1 MSESLPASVL
11 APGATHRFVSP
22 HYDDIALSC
31 GGLASLLAQAGA
43 APRVEVVFGEE
54 PDPKAP
60 LSAFA
65 EAMHDGWGLSAG
77 LVVASRRAE
86 EAVAAR
92 TLGVV
97 SGNLPFRD
105 AIYRGDHY
113 LSDEHLFGSPAAAES
128 GLPEEM
134 ATSLGLPSPPD
145 GSAVIYVPLAIGG
158 HVDHQ
163 HAFRMGVALAR
174 DGWPVRFYEDLPYAL
189 KPGAFEARMAAI
201 AETGVSLEP
210 TVVVP
215 VGESWETKL
224 DAIFAYPSQLDT
236 IFRQYVG
243 VGTTREE
250 IGGVLMEYAT
260 RIGDGEPA
268 ERYWTLA

>member
-1 MSESLPASVL
+1 MTHPLSDTALV
-11 APGATHRFVSP
+11 PGAVHRFVSP

-31 GGLASLLAQAGA
+31 GGLAALLARAGA

-54 PDPKAP
+54 PDPEVP
-60 LSAFA
+60 LSSFA
-65 EAMHDGWGLSAG
+65 EAMHEGWGLSAG
-77 LVVASRRAE
+77 EVIAARRAE

-92 TLGVV
+92 TLGVT

-113 LSDEHLFGSPAAAES
+113 LADDQLFGSPADSEAS
-128 GLPEEM
+128 LPGEM
-134 ATSLGLPSPPD
+134 AVSLGLPATAD
-145 GSAVIYVPLAIGG
+145 SATVIYAPLAIGS

-163 HAFRMGVALAR
+163 HAFRVGVALGRA
-174 DGWPVRFYEDLPYAL
+174 GWPVRFYEDLPYAL
-189 KPGAFEARMAAI
+189 KPGAFESRMTSI
-201 AETGVSLEP
+201 AGSGVSLEP

-215 VGESWETKL
+215 VGEVWETKL
-224 DAIFAYPSQLDT
+224 DAILAYPSQLDT

-243 VGTTREE
+243 VGTSREE
-250 IGGVLMEYAT
+250 IGGVLRAYAT
-260 RIGDGEPA
+260 RVGNGVPA

>member
-1 MSESLPASVL
+1 MTTRIPDSVL
-11 APGATHRFVSP
+11 VRGASHRFVSP

-31 GGLASLLAQAGA
+31 GGLAALLSASGVG
-43 APRVEVVFGEE
+43 PRVEVVFGEE
-54 PDPKAP
+54 PDPAAP

-65 EAMHDGWGLSAG
+65 EAMHEGWGLSTG
-77 LVVASRRAE
+77 EVVAARRAE
-86 EAVAAR
+86 EAAAAR
-92 TLGVV
+92 ALGVR

-113 LSDEHLFGSPAAAES
+113 LSDDQLFGSPAAAES
-128 GLPEEM
+128 DLPM
-134 ATSLGLPSPPD
+134 AMAASLGLPASPD
-145 GSAVIYVPLAIGG
+145 GSTVIYVPLAVGS

-163 HAFRMGVALAR
+163 HAFRMGVALGRA
-174 DGWPVRFYEDLPYAL
+174 GWPVRFYEDLPYAL

-201 AETGVSLEP
+201 AAAGIELAPSL
-210 TVVVP
+210 VVP
-215 VGESWETKL
+215 VADVWETKL

-243 VGTTREE
+243 IGTSREE
-250 IGGVLMEYAT
+250 IGGVLGNYAV
-260 RIGDGEPA
+260 RVGDGTPA